1 MEIQSN
7 KQKYWSRNMD
17 KMDIHSTNT
26 KIFFDKNINF
36 DKNFLCN
43 YTSRFSDIIINIDD
57 IDYINYKRIKH
68 LNYEKIKRSLY
79 FFYLK
84 YNGISI
90 KKYISCYIDNIE
102 KYSIRYFFIIFFFFI
117 FIAIKITI
125 LVITYTF
132 HFDELFNKCLYEFTY
147 NHNYNIIKS
156 CVILKINFI
165 IILSYTLSSF
175 FLYIFSSSFFDALF
189 MPLFHFFN
197 IFSYTF
203 VLITMS
209 QYNPSYDY
217 LNYFNRRRRYITHKY
232 KIHIKKKKK
241 ENDKKNNIT
250 NVNYKTNNVSESIS
264 VISSLIIKLIK
275 YMNSPIS
282 LNKIIIGNN
291 FIKNTRLDNF
301 LFFFSY

>member
-217 LNYFNRRRRYITHKY
+217 LNYFNRSKNIVIVLLVFIYLEGDTS
-232 KIHIKKKKK
+232 HI
-241 ENDKKNNIT
+241 
-250 NVNYKTNNVSESIS
+250 S
-264 VISSLIIKLIK
+264 
-275 YMNSPIS
+275 
-282 LNKIIIGNN
+282 
-291 FIKNTRLDNF
+291 TR
-301 LFFFSY
+301 ST